1 MGMSMSSLLLAL
13 ADEVGRQRSFADD
26 EIAVIARAT
35 QRSGLLK
42 RWTEDEDDILR
53 TMRANRATDRQIAR
67 ELGRSVRAVESR
79 IRNMKLRK
87 ERVL

>member
-1 MGMSMSSLLLAL
+1 MGMSALLVQLATEIGHYRAL
-13 ADEVGRQRSFADD
+13 TAD
-26 EIAVIARAT
+26 EIAVVARAT

-42 RWTEDEDDILR
+42 RWTASEDDILR

-87 ERVL
+87 ERVA

>member
-1 MGMSMSSLLLAL
+1 MGMSALLVQLAT
-13 ADEVGRQRSFADD
+13 
-26 EIAVIARAT
+26 EIGHHRALTDAEITVLARAT

-42 RWTEDEDDILR
+42 RWEPDEDDILR
-53 TMRANRATDRQIAR
+53 TMRANGATDRQIAR

-87 ERVL
+87 ERVA

>member
-1 MGMSMSSLLLAL
+1 MGMSITELLLAL
-13 ADEVGRQRSFADD
+13 ANEVGRNRSFADD
-26 EIAVIARAT
+26 EIAVLARAT

-87 ERVL
+87 ERVA